1 MNVKQ
6 DDGIL
11 AFNNCNCFSYSF
23 CKWHLFLSIFS
34 LILITYA
41 GIETL
46 KISRVVKNEVSKQM
60 INSSVERKI
69 FLR

>member
-1 MNVKQ
+1 MLK
-6 DDGIL
+6 
-11 AFNNCNCFSYSF
+11 
-23 CKWHLFLSIFS
+23 KLFLSIFS

-60 INSSVERKI
+60 ISSSVERKV

>member
-1 MNVKQ
+1 MLK
-6 DDGIL
+6 
-11 AFNNCNCFSYSF
+11 
-23 CKWHLFLSIFS
+23 KLFLPIFS

-46 KISRVVKNEVSKQM
+46 KMSKVVKNEVSKQ
-60 INSSVERKI
+60 IVNSSVESKI

>member
-1 MNVKQ
+1 MLKR
-6 DDGIL
+6 
-11 AFNNCNCFSYSF
+11 
-23 CKWHLFLSIFS
+23 LFLSIFS

>member
-1 MNVKQ
+1 MLK
-6 DDGIL
+6 
-11 AFNNCNCFSYSF
+11 
-23 CKWHLFLSIFS
+23 KLFLSIFS

-60 INSSVERKI
+60 INSSVEKRIIK
-69 FLR
+69 

>member
-1 MNVKQ
+1 MFK
-6 DDGIL
+6 
-11 AFNNCNCFSYSF
+11 
-23 CKWHLFLSIFS
+23 KLFLSIFS

>member
-1 MNVKQ
+1 MLK
-6 DDGIL
+6 
-11 AFNNCNCFSYSF
+11 
-23 CKWHLFLSIFS
+23 KLFLSIFS

-46 KISRVVKNEVSKQM
+46 KISRVIKNEVSKQM

>member
-1 MNVKQ
+1 MLK
-6 DDGIL
+6 
-11 AFNNCNCFSYSF
+11 
-23 CKWHLFLSIFS
+23 KLFLSVFS

-46 KISRVVKNEVSKQM
+46 KMSKVVKNEVSKQ
-60 INSSVERKI
+60 IVNNSVESKI

>member
-1 MNVKQ
+1 MLK
-6 DDGIL
+6 
-11 AFNNCNCFSYSF
+11 
-23 CKWHLFLSIFS
+23 KLFLSIFS

-60 INSSVERKI
+60 INSSVEKKV

>member
-1 MNVKQ
+1 MLK
-6 DDGIL
+6 
-11 AFNNCNCFSYSF
+11 
-23 CKWHLFLSIFS
+23 KLFLSIFS

-46 KISRVVKNEVSKQM
+46 KISRVVKNEVSKQI

>member
-1 MNVKQ
+1 MLK
-6 DDGIL
+6 
-11 AFNNCNCFSYSF
+11 
-23 CKWHLFLSIFS
+23 KLFLSIFS

-46 KISRVVKNEVSKQM
+46 KIIRVVKNEVSKQM

>member
-1 MNVKQ
+1 MLK
-6 DDGIL
+6 
-11 AFNNCNCFSYSF
+11 
-23 CKWHLFLSIFS
+23 KLFLSIFS

-46 KISRVVKNEVSKQM
+46 KISKVIKNEVSKQM
-60 INSSVERKI
+60 INNSFEKKI

>member
-1 MNVKQ
+1 MLK
-6 DDGIL
+6 
-11 AFNNCNCFSYSF
+11 
-23 CKWHLFLSIFS
+23 KLFLSIFS

-69 FLR
+69 FLK

>member
-1 MNVKQ
+1 MLK
-6 DDGIL
+6 
-11 AFNNCNCFSYSF
+11 
-23 CKWHLFLSIFS
+23 KLFLSVFS

-46 KISRVVKNEVSKQM
+46 KMSKVVKNEVSKQ
-60 INSSVERKI
+60 IVNSSVESKI

>member
-1 MNVKQ
+1 MLK
-6 DDGIL
+6 
-11 AFNNCNCFSYSF
+11 
-23 CKWHLFLSIFS
+23 KLFLSIFS